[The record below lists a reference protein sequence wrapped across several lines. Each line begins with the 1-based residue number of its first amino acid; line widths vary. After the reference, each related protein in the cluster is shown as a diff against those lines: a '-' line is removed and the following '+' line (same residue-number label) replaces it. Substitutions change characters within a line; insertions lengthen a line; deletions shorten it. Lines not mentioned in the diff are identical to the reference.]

1 MTLQCGEQD
10 QGEFHQS
17 GQSYKMTNCPGL
29 PGTKEVL
36 NTDKSQFKNREI
48 RKKMGKTGLLW
59 EQLPSSGETLAA
71 VLM

>member
-1 MTLQCGEQD
+1 
-10 QGEFHQS
+10 
-17 GQSYKMTNCPGL
+17 MTNCPGL

-71 VLM
+71 VLMWKQLIKKAPHIPGYRVGQGL